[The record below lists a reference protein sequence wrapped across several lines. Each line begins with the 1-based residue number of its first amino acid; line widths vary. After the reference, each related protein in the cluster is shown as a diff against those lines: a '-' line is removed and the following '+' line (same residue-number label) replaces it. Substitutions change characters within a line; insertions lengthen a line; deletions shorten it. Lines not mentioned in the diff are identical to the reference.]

1 MIYVTSDLHGRFDCL
16 KRLLDA
22 AKFSDSD
29 WLYIIGD
36 VIDRNGD
43 GGVSILKWML
53 VQPNVELLLGNPEGF
68 LLANE
73 WLFDEITEDSLDA
86 LHPRNLSSLSTWKR
100 NGATPT
106 IEALRQEDPETRAD
120 LLDYVKDCPLYDS
133 VSVEG
138 RDFLLVHGGLGNYRP
153 DKKIGEYTESELLW
167 ERPILTTRYS
177 DDFTTLIGHTPTHF
191 YGSEYRGRILTTDT
205 WINIDTGAACGMTP
219 CLLRLDDMREFYWN
233 EG

>member
-1 MIYVTSDLHGRFDCL
+1 M
-16 KRLLDA
+16 
-22 AKFSDSD
+22 
-29 WLYIIGD
+29 
-36 VIDRNGD
+36 
-43 GGVSILKWML
+43 
-53 VQPNVELLLGNPEGF
+53 
-68 LLANE
+68 
-73 WLFDEITEDSLDA
+73 
-86 LHPRNLSSLSTWKR
+86 
-100 NGATPT
+100 
-106 IEALRQEDPETRAD
+106 
-120 LLDYVKDCPLYDS
+120 KDCPLYDS

-153 DKKIGEYTESELLW
+153 GKKIGEYTESELLW
-167 ERPILTTRYS
+167 ERPILTPRYS